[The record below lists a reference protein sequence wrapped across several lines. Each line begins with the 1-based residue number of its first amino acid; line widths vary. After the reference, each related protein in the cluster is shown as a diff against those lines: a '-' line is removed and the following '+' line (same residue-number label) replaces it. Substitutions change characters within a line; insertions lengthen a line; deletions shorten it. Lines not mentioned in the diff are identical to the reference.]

1 MGASGSKGQHGTVVV
16 VGGGYAGC
24 QVARSLDKDFNV
36 VLIGGLRQWRAAS
49 GPQGRA
55 RTREGRGRKPHSNS
69 VISMATDPKEYSYHV
84 VASVRAT
91 VEDITDRIAVP
102 YSALLRNGVVV
113 RRKVTH
119 VDVDGVHV
127 EGMPERLP
135 YDYLVL
141 ATGSANAFPTVAAP
155 ATVDELR
162 RGLDTL
168 RTLVAKSQRILVV
181 GGGPVGVEICGEVA
195 ERTSGKR
202 VVLAHRGTELLG
214 GAFRGRPV
222 TGRLD
227 AQLRD
232 IGVDVRCGASVEIP
246 TTARHVQGLPRLVRC
261 RRRPPALALTLLT
274 IILCPLPPR
283 SGVLCRSES
292 EWLRKRKNSTW

>member
-1 MGASGSKGQHGTVVV
+1 
-16 VGGGYAGC
+16 
-24 QVARSLDKDFNV
+24 
-36 VLIGGLRQWRAAS
+36 
-49 GPQGRA
+49 
-55 RTREGRGRKPHSNS
+55 
-69 VISMATDPKEYSYHV
+69 MATDPKEYSYHV

-202 VVLAHRGTELLG
+202 VVLAHRGPELLG

-246 TTARHVQGLPRLVRC
+246 TTARHVEGLPRLVRC
-261 RRRPPALALTLLT
+261 RRRRAPALALPLLA
-274 IILCPLPPR
+274 IILCPRSPR

-292 EWLRKRKNSTW
+292 ERLRKRKNSTW